1 MKVLSKLQNSVK
13 INGTSFILLIDPDKK
28 NNDKIEKL
36 VEHANINDV
45 DAIFI
50 GGSLMMDSLYHERI
64 ARIKSISNI
73 PLILFPGGINQINRH
88 FDAMLFMSLIST
100 RKSKPSTNIFLSLFK
115 IQPVKIVFSFLFSRS
130 FCFLHSCSFLDT

>member
-1 MKVLSKLQNSVK
+1 MKVLSRLQNSVK
-13 INGTSFILLIDPDKK
+13 VNGTSFILLIDPDKK

-36 VEHANINDV
+36 VEHANLNDV

-73 PLILFPGGINQINRH
+73 PLVLF
-88 FDAMLFMSLIST
+88 L
-100 RKSKPSTNIFLSLFK
+100 
-115 IQPVKIVFSFLFSRS
+115 VE
-130 FCFLHSCSFLDT
+130 